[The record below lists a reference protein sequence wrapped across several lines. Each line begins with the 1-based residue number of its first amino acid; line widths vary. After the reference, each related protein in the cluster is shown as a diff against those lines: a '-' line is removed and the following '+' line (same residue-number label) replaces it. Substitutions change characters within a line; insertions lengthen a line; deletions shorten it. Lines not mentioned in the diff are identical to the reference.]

1 MKTMSNPA
9 PLLGRK
15 AMAAISA
22 VEGLTLS
29 DAAKKRQAEADQL
42 GLSPAQR
49 QVAIAKAY
57 RASAK

>member
-1 MKTMSNPA
+1 
-9 PLLGRK
+9 
-15 AMAAISA
+15 MAAISA
-22 VEGLTLS
+22 VEGLALS

>member
-1 MKTMSNPA
+1 MSKSTSV
-9 PLLGRK
+9 LGRK

-22 VEGLTLS
+22 VEGLALS

>member
-1 MKTMSNPA
+1 MSKSTSV
-9 PLLGRK
+9 LGRK